1 LITSLKHDLVQKSAE
16 VRTIYVQR
24 DERVKA
30 IADLECTV
38 RDLEDDRAES
48 SQTRDRLTHDLAAVE
63 QEISDKEAELRN
75 ILPRLSIV
83 KEKEAKL
90 KQRLDEAQGEESRL
104 RSKQG
109 RQVQFQSKA
118 DRDKAINQ
126 EISQVQQLMKRKE
139 LLLKDMTTKSGDL
152 ESQIKN
158 VDSEIAELRRKLD
171 GRKTAIEE
179 LTAECR
185 EAEEEKA
192 KLDDERREL
201 WRLEAKTSA
210 EEESAK
216 EELRKAEHQLHNT
229 MDRNVQTGLAA
240 AARVAKDLGLTGYY
254 GPLYELFT
262 LTDGRYRT
270 AAEVTAGASLFHA
283 VVDTDETAR
292 KILEVLI
299 KEKAGRITFIPLNS
313 VRVKPVKY
321 PVGEDGQPL
330 NETVPILE
338 RIEPVDPKF
347 MKALESVYSR
357 TIVCTRLETAA
368 ELAREY
374 QLDGVTLN
382 GSRSDRKGAL
392 SGGYHDTSRSRLQAA
407 ERMRRWR
414 TTYEEKAAEARKT
427 KARVEEIHQEVTRL
441 VGVLKNARGKRTQID
456 EGFVPLQKDLQAKYR
471 EESALRD
478 LLSQRVCFTSR
489 RWLTLAT
496 IIRVA
501 ASGYEEPQ
509 RPTLISTG
517 GTQI

>member
-1 LITSLKHDLVQKSAE
+1 MITSLKHDLVQKSAE

-38 RDLEDDRAES
+38 RDLEDDQVES
-48 SQTRDRLTHDLAAVE
+48 SQSRDRLTQDLMDVE
-63 QEISDKEAELRN
+63 REITTKEAELKTL
-75 ILPRLSIV
+75 LPKLAAV
-83 KEKEAKL
+83 KDRETKL

-126 EISQVQQLMKRKE
+126 EIAQVQQLMKRKDH
-139 LLLKDMTTKSGDL
+139 LSKDMTTKSADL
-152 ESQIKN
+152 ENQIKT
-158 VDSEIAELRRKLD
+158 VESEITDLRAKLD
-171 GRKTAIEE
+171 GRKTAIED
-179 LTAECR
+179 LSAECR
-185 EAEEEKA
+185 EAEETKA

-201 WRLEAKTSA
+201 WRLEAKLSA
-210 EEESAK
+210 EEQSAQD
-216 EELRKAEHQLHNT
+216 ELRKAEHQLHNT

-240 AARVAKDLGLTGYY
+240 AARIARDLKLDGYY

-262 LTDGRYRT
+262 LTDNRYRT

-313 VRVKPVKY
+313 VRVRPVKY

-338 RIEPVDPKF
+338 RIQPVDGKF

-392 SGGYHDTSRSRLQAA
+392 TGGYHDTSRSRLQAA
-407 ERMRRWR
+407 EKMRKWR
-414 TTYEEKAAEARKT
+414 TMYDEKAAEVRKT
-427 KARVEEIHQEVTRL
+427 KLRIEQINQEVTRL
-441 VGVLKNARGKRTQID
+441 VGVLKNARTKRTQID
-456 EGFVPLQKDLQAKYR
+456 EGFVPLQKDLQTKYR
-471 EESALRD
+471 EENALKD
-478 LLSQRVCFTSR
+478 LLAQRVSHQLHITNDSNN
-489 RWLTLAT
+489 RWNHCRS
-496 IIRVA
+496 I
-501 ASGYEEPQ
+501 
-509 RPTLISTG
+509 
-517 GTQI
+517 

>member
-1 LITSLKHDLVQKSAE
+1 MITSLRHDLVQKSAE
-16 VRTIYVQR
+16 VKAIYVQR

-30 IADLECTV
+30 IADLECV
-38 RDLEDDRAES
+38 VQELEDDEVAS
-48 SQTRDRLTHDLAAVE
+48 SQMRDHLTQHLAHTE
-63 QEISDKEAELRN
+63 KEIATKEAELKE
-75 ILPRLSIV
+75 ILPRLSTIKD
-83 KEKEAKL
+83 KEVKL
-90 KQRLDEAQGEESRL
+90 KQRLDDALGEESRL

-109 RQVQFQSKA
+109 RQAQFQSKT

-126 EISQVQQLMKRKE
+126 EIGQVQQLMKRKE
-139 LLLKDMTTKSGDL
+139 QLFKDMSAKAGEI

-158 VDSEIAELRRKLD
+158 VESDIDELRGRLD
-171 GRKTAIEE
+171 GRKATIDE
-179 LTAECR
+179 LTAENR
-185 EAEEEKA
+185 AAEEEKS
-192 KLDDERREL
+192 KLDDMRREL

-216 EELRKAEHQLHNT
+216 EELRKAEQQLHNT

-240 AARVAKDLGLTGYY
+240 AARIAKDLGLEGYY

-262 LTDGRYRT
+262 LTDNRYRT

-292 KILEVLI
+292 KILEVLN
-299 KEKAGRITFIPLNS
+299 KEKAGRLTFIPLNT

-338 RIEPVDPKF
+338 RIEPVDPKY

-392 SGGYHDTSRSRLQAA
+392 TGGYHDVSRSRLQAA
-407 ERMRRWR
+407 EKMRKWR
-414 TTYEEKAAEARKT
+414 ATYEEKAAEAKKT
-427 KARVEEIHQEVTRL
+427 KAKVEEIHQEITKL
-441 VGVLKNARGKRTQID
+441 VGILKNTRIKRTQID

-478 LLSQRVCFTSR
+478 LLSQRV
-489 RWLTLAT
+489 L
-496 IIRVA
+496 
-501 ASGYEEPQ
+501 Q
-509 RPTLISTG
+509 
-517 GTQI
+517 